1 MLRLIKRLI
10 ARLRSKSIKFLFL
23 GKFGLQIQSSLSDEQ
38 LQEFLIMVY
47 SHSLINDVI
56 NSLKITDEEQYIR
69 VTKNIELMAQNGLVE
84 ADTENDDEPIIGAGS
99 ENNSMGRS

>member
-23 GKFGLQIQSSLSDEQ
+23 GKFGLQIQSNLSDEQ
-38 LQEFLIMVY
+38 LQEFLIMIY

-56 NSLKITDEEQYIR
+56 NSLKITNEEQYVR
-69 VTKNIELMAQNGLVE
+69 VTKKIELMAQNGL
-84 ADTENDDEPIIGAGS
+84 DTENDDEPIIGAGS

>member
-10 ARLRSKSIKFLFL
+10 ARLRSKSIKFSFL
-23 GKFGLQIQSSLSDEQ
+23 GKFGLQIKSNLNDEQ
-38 LQEFLIMVY
+38 LQEFLIMIY

-56 NSLKITDEEQYIR
+56 NSLKITDEEQYVR
-69 VTKNIELMAQNGLVE
+69 VTKNIELMAQNTLVAE
-84 ADTENDDEPIIGAGS
+84 EENDDEPIIGAGS

>member
-38 LQEFLIMVY
+38 LQEFLIMIY

-56 NSLKITDEEQYIR
+56 NSLKITNEEQYVR
-69 VTKNIELMAQNGLVE
+69 VTKNIELMAQNSL
-84 ADTENDDEPIIGAGS
+84 DTENDDEPIIGAGS